1 MQTASTI
8 TDTTWYLEKMRRVDQ
23 EHPDI
28 HTEVLAEK
36 FVV

>member
-8 TDTTWYLEKMRRVDQ
+8 TDTAWYLEKMRRVDQ
-23 EHPDI
+23 GHPDI